1 MRQIISLNTL
11 STVTIAAQLRL
22 LQSSKSGDN
31 FDEWLSSF
39 DDQLLDVG
47 DSAVTGKTID
57 KAFSNIPMTQ
67 EESASVDEINS
78 MPDLIEESQKNK
90 EPMPRAGRLTS
101 INCPDGS
108 KKFCNE
114 GSVGCYDDS
123 VALCGKQSLV
133 KRSKLG

>member
-1 MRQIISLNTL
+1 MRQIITLNTL

-47 DSAVTGKTID
+47 DSAVTEKTID
-57 KAFSNIPMTQ
+57 KAFSNISMTQ
-67 EESASVDEINS
+67 EESASAEEINS
-78 MPDLIEESQKNK
+78 MTDVIEESQESQEKK
-90 EPMPRAGRLTS
+90 PKAGRLTS
-101 INCPDGS
+101 INCSDGS

-123 VALCGKQSLV
+123 VALCGKPSVV

>member
-57 KAFSNIPMTQ
+57 KAFSNIPTAQ
-67 EESASVDEINS
+67 EESASVDEI
-78 MPDLIEESQKNK
+78 
-90 EPMPRAGRLTS
+90 RCFRR
-101 INCPDGS
+101 
-108 KKFCNE
+108 
-114 GSVGCYDDS
+114 VY
-123 VALCGKQSLV
+123 
-133 KRSKLG
+133 